1 MDFIVKMVNRFVGY
15 FEMIPYGI
23 VGLFGRLAIAP
34 VFWFSGQTKVDG
46 FMLLDKTFLLFEY
59 EYKVPFPIVS
69 AYLATLGEHLFPIM
83 LILGLG
89 TRFAALGLFA
99 MTIVIQFVY
108 PSGWWSHHAL
118 WFALLAFLVAKGGG
132 ALSLDYLIKQKFR
145 SA

>member
-59 EYKVPFPIVS
+59 EYKVPFPVVS